1 VKHNIRPAGFLSI
14 LTIVFG
20 LFVLIGGCTN
30 KEEQETN
37 HLERAREYIEK
48 NEFKEALTEINHAIK
63 LDPENDDAYYE
74 LGEAYLKLKHGK
86 KAFQS
91 FAHAA
96 SINPDNL
103 DAQLKMGHIFLLDRK
118 TEEARKKA
126 DFVLEKLPDNI
137 EALILL
143 SGVQVQEK
151 DIDSAVQTLN
161 KAASIDPHHF
171 KKYLSLARLLV
182 IKGELDQAEKVY
194 LKALSLDPELRV
206 SYIELAQLYG
216 KKGEREK
223 AETVLKKM
231 IQALGAKHQN
241 FYILASFYESIG
253 QWDRAEKTYIE
264 AVHHG
269 PQEHI
274 TPLMNLGGYYARRN
288 FYEKALETMQKA
300 ATINKN
306 DLNIMTGIAQL
317 HFDFKY
323 TKDSEATVDK
333 ILEKDEGHLAANL
346 LKGRILLLRKDFVN
360 ALDRFDLVVKR
371 RPRSAMGYYFRA
383 LALIEKGE
391 RKPAEQ
397 DLLKAIELNP
407 HLAEEAHRILKNLEA
422 PAASR

>member
-1 VKHNIRPAGFLSI
+1 MKHNIRSAGFLSI

-20 LFVLIGGCTN
+20 LFVLIGGCTS
-30 KEEQETN
+30 KEEKETN

-48 NEFKEALTEINHAIK
+48 NEFKEALTELNHAIK

-96 SINPDNL
+96 AINPDNL
-103 DAQLKMGHIFLLDRK
+103 DAQLKMGRLFLLDRK

-126 DFVLEKLPDNI
+126 ESVLEKLPDNI
-137 EALILL
+137 EALVLL

-182 IKGELDQAEKVY
+182 IKGEFEQAEKTY
-194 LKALSLDPELRV
+194 LKALSLNPELRV
-206 SYIELAQLYG
+206 SYIELAQLYE

-241 FYILASFYESIG
+241 FYILASFYESTG
-253 QWDRAEKTYIE
+253 QWDQAEKTYIE
-264 AVHHG
+264 AMHHG
-269 PQEHI
+269 PRKHI

-288 FYEKALETMQKA
+288 SYKKALETMQKA
-300 ATINKN
+300 ATINKD

-317 HFDFKY
+317 HFDFKH
-323 TKDSEATVDK
+323 TKDAESAVDQV
-333 ILEKDEGHLAANL
+333 LAKDGGYLPANL
-346 LKGRILLLRKDFVN
+346 LKGRIYMLREDFDN
-360 ALDRFDLVVKR
+360 ALNRFDLVVKG
-371 RPRSAMGYYFRA
+371 RPRCAMGYYFRA
-383 LALIEKGE
+383 LSLIGKGE
-391 RKPAEQ
+391 LKPAKP
-397 DLLKAIELNP
+397 DLLKAVELNP
-407 HLAEEAHRILKNLEA
+407 HLAKEARSILKNIEA

>member
-1 VKHNIRPAGFLSI
+1 VKHNIRIAILSI

-20 LFVLIGGCTN
+20 LFVLIGGCTS

-126 DFVLEKLPDNI
+126 EFVLEKLPDNI

-143 SGVQVQEK
+143 SGVQVQGK

-161 KAASIDPHHF
+161 KAASIDPRHF

-182 IKGELDQAEKVY
+182 IKGELDQAEKAY
-194 LKALSLDPELRV
+194 LKSLSLDPELRV
-206 SYIELAQLYG
+206 SYIELAQLYQ
-216 KKGEREK
+216 KKGEQAK
-223 AETVLKKM
+223 AESVLKKM
-231 IQALGAKHQN
+231 IQALGAKHQDLHM
-241 FYILASFYESIG
+241 LARFYESTE
-253 QWDRAEKTYIE
+253 QWNQAEKTYIA

-269 PQEHI
+269 PQEQS
-274 TPLMNLGGYYARRN
+274 TPLMNLGGYYARTN
-288 FYEKALETMQKA
+288 SYEKALETMQKA
-300 ATINKN
+300 ATINKD

-317 HFDFKY
+317 HFDFKH
-323 TKDSEATVDK
+323 TKDAESAVDK
-333 ILEKDEGHLAANL
+333 VLEKDGGYLPANL
-346 LKGRILLLRKDFVN
+346 LKGRIYMLREDFDN
-360 ALDRFDLVVKR
+360 ALNRFDMVVKG
-371 RPRSAMGYYFRA
+371 RPRCAMGYYFRA

-391 RKPAEQ
+391 RKPAAR
-397 DLLKAIELNP
+397 DLLKAIEINP